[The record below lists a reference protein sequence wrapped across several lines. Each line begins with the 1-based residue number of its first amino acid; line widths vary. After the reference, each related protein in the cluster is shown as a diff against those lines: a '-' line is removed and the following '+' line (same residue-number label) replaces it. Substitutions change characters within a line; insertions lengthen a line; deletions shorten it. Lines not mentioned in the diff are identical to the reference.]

1 MTTETV
7 IYVSKSIPVIA
18 LTFVIAFLI
27 TGIFHVI
34 AEWWSYDGK
43 CWWHRTIEMFKE
55 GGIKEIYGYY
65 SDEINTTLVFI
76 ASMLI
81 LYPLVW
87 GIIW

>member
-7 IYVSKSIPVIA
+7 IYISRVIPTIA
-18 LTFVIAFLI
+18 LAFLLAFLV
-27 TGIFHVI
+27 TGIFHVT
-34 AEWWSYDGK
+34 ADWWSYDGK
-43 CWWHRTIEMFKE
+43 CWWNRIIKMFKE
-55 GGIKEIYGYY
+55 GGLKEFYGYY

-87 GIIW
+87 GILW

>member
-7 IYVSKSIPVIA
+7 VYISKNIPVIA
-18 LTFVIAFLI
+18 LTFLIAFLI

-34 AEWWSYDGK
+34 ADWWSYDGK

-55 GGIKEIYGYY
+55 GGLRNFYDYY
-65 SDEINTTLVFI
+65 SDEINTILVFI

-87 GIIW
+87 GILW